1 MKINKLILLIA
12 PITLVGCKQE
22 KEVVAVQSFAPAN
35 AVKTELST
43 IDLSLMNKTIRPE
56 DDFFLF
62 SNGNWIK
69 NNPIP
74 PSESR
79 WGSFNEL
86 ENSNKKKL
94 TEILENLNLE
104 EVMDIIHCGF
114 LMSKGY
120 QLVHIPLARQISFIC
135 NISYFKSLKPLQRQN
150 GEKYK

>member
-1 MKINKLILLIA
+1 
-12 PITLVGCKQE
+12 
-22 KEVVAVQSFAPAN
+22 
-35 AVKTELST
+35 
-43 IDLSLMNKTIRPE
+43 MNKTIRPE

-94 TEILENLNLE
+94 TEILENLKA
-104 EVMDIIHCGF
+104 
-114 LMSKGY
+114 SA
-120 QLVHIPLARQISFIC
+120 Q
-135 NISYFKSLKPLQRQN
+135 SLK
-150 GEKYK
+150 GSDA